1 MRSDP
6 NFSIT
11 TPSPTRYQNPIA
23 DNSRR
28 NARSSMRLKNGSGK
42 CLASLN
48 NDGGDGTKLV
58 QQSCRHELGQYWRM
72 KDGDRICNGWN
83 KCITAPFNTVANIRL
98 VQSEKKNGQQG
109 AGQKWQLNRGRLEN
123 DWKKCLTVSQDS
135 VADGVEVWAMSCVPG
150 VLGQQWMFVS

>member
-1 MRSDP
+1 
-6 NFSIT
+6 
-11 TPSPTRYQNPIA
+11 
-23 DNSRR
+23 
-28 NARSSMRLKNGSGK
+28 MRLKNGSGK

-58 QQSCRHELGQYWRM
+58 QQSCLHELGQYWRM
-72 KDGDRICNGWN
+72 EDGDRICNGWN

-109 AGQKWQLNRGRLEN
+109 AGQKWKLNRGRLEN
-123 DWKKCLTVSQDS
+123 DWKKCLTVSKDS